1 MQALASMAVKD
12 LARNVSESST
22 QDRSEKYQ
30 FVELEDDVAAPMT
43 PPTPT
48 PTLTPTP
55 TPKSGVVKEEFD
67 FVKVVDLKPDV
78 SSLDLIENVDLTNP
92 REVCLLLSVA
102 WRTN

>member
-1 MQALASMAVKD
+1 MAVKD

-43 PPTPT
+43 PPTP
-48 PTLTPTP
+48 TPTP

-102 WRTN
+102 RRTN

>member
-1 MQALASMAVKD
+1 MAVKD

-30 FVELEDDVAAPMT
+30 FVELEDDVAASMT
-43 PPTPT
+43 
-48 PTLTPTP
+48 L

-102 WRTN
+102 RRTS

>member
-43 PPTPT
+43 P
-48 PTLTPTP
+48 PTP

-102 WRTN
+102 RRTS

>member
-1 MQALASMAVKD
+1 MAVKD
-12 LARNVSESST
+12 LARNVSESSI

-30 FVELEDDVAAPMT
+30 FVELEDDVAASMTTPTPMT
-43 PPTPT
+43 P
-48 PTLTPTP
+48 P

>member
-1 MQALASMAVKD
+1 MAVKD

-43 PPTPT
+43 
-48 PTLTPTP
+48 

>member
-1 MQALASMAVKD
+1 MAVKD

-43 PPTPT
+43 P
-48 PTLTPTP
+48 P

>member
-1 MQALASMAVKD
+1 MAVKD

-43 PPTPT
+43 TP
-48 PTLTPTP
+48 TPTP

-92 REVCLLLSVA
+92 REVGLLLSVA

>member
-30 FVELEDDVAAPMT
+30 FVELEHDVAASMT
-43 PPTPT
+43 P
-48 PTLTPTP
+48 P

-102 WRTN
+102 WRTI